1 MDKQPPKFFRHFF
14 RWYCHP
20 RLHKP
25 IEGDLMELYYERLDD
40 LGKRKADL
48 LFIKDVLIL
57 FRKDII
63 RPAGGTYRLNFY
75 GMLKHNLLIT
85 LRSFKRYQSTF
96 WINLSGLT
104 VGLTAFMFIFLWVND
119 EVSKDQF
126 HVNGDQIY
134 QVLRTKRTA
143 DRPTRTHDTNSEL
156 LIPEMK
162 AELAE
167 IEMAVPIMR
176 EFPYAVLSIGDK
188 TLKSSGLFVGK
199 DFFNMFSFNLTDGN
213 PNEVLTSPSSIVISK
228 SLSEK
233 LFGEENAIGK
243 TIHLLDNTDGEVLYE
258 ADYQISGIFNNSQI
272 NSSEEFEFVLPYQ
285 VFVADRVGSWGSNS
299 SRVFIQLNEQTNLAL
314 FQAKL
319 DAFYQRKMA
328 QIYVREGNTISM
340 HLQPYQTRYLYNR
353 YENGVLTGGRISY
366 VYLFSAVGL
375 LILVVACINFINLS
389 TALATRRLK
398 EVGVKKVFGTSKGFL
413 ISQHLM
419 ESFVMVLISTLLA
432 LMLLSTILPSFSAI
446 TGKSLTLSFSLETL
460 IGLGIIIV
468 ITALLAGTYPA
479 LFLSGLKPL
488 DALNAKLKT
497 SIKGQWIRK
506 GLTIFQFSLSIVLII
521 AVMTISQQVDYVRS
535 KNLGYDRE
543 NVITFVRDGQLV
555 NNIEPFM
562 NRLALIPGVVY
573 STRLEGS
580 ISQFN
585 NSGGGYG
592 GDGRPYI
599 DFTFAYVGYDFVET
613 IGLELK
619 EGRSFS
625 RDFSNEHK
633 KIILNETAIAAMGLE
648 DPIGKV
654 VNIRG
659 DREVIGIL
667 KDYHYQSLH
676 EAINPMFLIYEPAD
690 ATTIA
695 VKLQA
700 GKEMETIEALG
711 EVYQE
716 YNAGLPFQFK
726 FLDEEYNALYQSELQ
741 VASLSTY
748 FASIAIIIS
757 CMGLFGLTTF
767 MTQRRIK
774 EIGIRK
780 VLGSSRIR
788 IVRLLSGN
796 VLKMLATAIMI
807 SIPIASYML
816 GTWLENFAY
825 RIDLSPWYFVL
836 GGLATVIIASF
847 TVGFETWKAASVNPV
862 ECIKDE

>member
-1 MDKQPPKFFRHFF
+1 
-14 RWYCHP
+14 
-20 RLHKP
+20 
-25 IEGDLMELYYERLDD
+25 
-40 LGKRKADL
+40 
-48 LFIKDVLIL
+48 
-57 FRKDII
+57 
-63 RPAGGTYRLNFY
+63 
-75 GMLKHNLLIT
+75 MLKHNLLIT

-96 WINLSGLT
+96 WINLTGLT
-104 VGLTAFMFIFLWVND
+104 VGLLASMLIFLWVND

-126 HVNGDQIY
+126 HAKGDQIY
-134 QVLRTKRTA
+134 QVLRTKTSP
-143 DRPTRTHDTNSEL
+143 DRPTRVHETNSEL
-156 LIPEMK
+156 LVPEMK

-167 IEMAVPIMR
+167 VEMAVAIMR
-176 EFPYAVLSIGDK
+176 EFPYAILSIDDK
-188 TLKSSGLFVGK
+188 SLKSPGLFVGA
-199 DFFNMFSFNLTDGN
+199 DFFNMFSFNLTHGD
-213 PNEVLTSPSSIVISK
+213 PDKVLNDPTAIVISK

-233 LFGEENAIGK
+233 LFGEENALGK

-258 ADYQISGIFNNSQI
+258 GNYQVSGIFDKSDM
-272 NSSEEFEFVLPYQ
+272 NSSEDFDFLLPYH
-285 VFVADRVGSWGSNS
+285 VFSADREGSWNSNS
-299 SRVFIQLNEQTNLAL
+299 SRVFIQLNEQTNPTD
-314 FQAKL
+314 FEAKL
-319 DAFYQRKMA
+319 DDFYQRKLT
-328 QIYVREGNTISM
+328 QIYMREGNALTM
-340 HLQPYQTRYLYNR
+340 HLQSYPARYLYNR
-353 YENGVLTGGRISY
+353 YENGVQTGGRISY

-375 LILVVACINFINLS
+375 LILLVASINFINLS
-389 TALATRRLK
+389 TALASRRLK

-413 ISQHLM
+413 ISQNLL
-419 ESFVMVLISTLLA
+419 ESFVLVVIATLLA
-432 LMLLSTILPSFSAI
+432 LLLLSAVLPAFSEI
-446 TGKSLTLSFSLETL
+446 TGKTLTLQFNLQNLTGLAL
-460 IGLGIIIV
+460 IMIT
-468 ITALLAGTYPA
+468 TALLAGTYPA
-479 LFLSGLKPL
+479 LLLSGLKPL
-488 DALNAKLKT
+488 DALNAKLKAST
-497 SIKGQWIRK
+497 KGHWIRS

-521 AVMTISQQVDYVRS
+521 AVLTISQQVDYVRN

-543 NVITFVRDGQLV
+543 NVITFERDGRLV
-555 NNIEPFM
+555 DNMEPFI
-562 NRLALIPGVVY
+562 NQLTTVPGVVY

-580 ISQFN
+580 IAQFS

-592 GDGRPYI
+592 GDGRPYL

-625 RDFSNEHK
+625 REYTNEHK

-676 EAINPMFLIYEPAD
+676 EAIEPMFLIFEPAD

-700 GKEMETIEALG
+700 GKEMETIAAL
-711 EVYQE
+711 EKVYHE
-716 YNAGLPFQFK
+716 YNAGLPFQFT

-748 FASIAIIIS
+748 FAAIAIIIS
-757 CMGLFGLTTF
+757 CLGLFGLTTF

-788 IVRLLSGN
+788 IVRLLGSN
-796 VLKMLATAIMI
+796 VLKMLLLAIII
-807 SIPIASYML
+807 STPVAFYLL
-816 GTWLENFAY
+816 GSWLEGFAY
-825 RIDLSPWYFVL
+825 RIDLSPWFFLL
-836 GGLATVIIASF
+836 GGFATVFIACF

>member
-1 MDKQPPKFFRHFF
+1 MDKHPPKLFRHFF

-25 IEGDLMELYYERLDD
+25 IEGDLMELYYERLDEV
-40 LGKRKADL
+40 GKRKADL

-96 WINLSGLT
+96 WINLTGLT
-104 VGLTAFMFIFLWVND
+104 VGLAAFMLIFLWVND

-126 HVNGDQIY
+126 HAKGDQIY

-143 DRPTRTHDTNSEL
+143 DRPTRTHDSNSEL

-167 IEMAVPIMR
+167 VEMAVPIMR
-176 EFPYAVLSIGDK
+176 EFPYAVLSIDDK

-199 DFFNMFSFNLTDGN
+199 DFFNLFSFNLTVGN

-233 LFGEENAIGK
+233 LFGDENAIGK

-258 ADYQISGIFNNSQI
+258 ADYQVSGLFDDSQL
-272 NSSEEFEFVLPYQ
+272 NSSEDFEFVLPYQ
-285 VFVADRVGSWGSNS
+285 VFEADRVGSWGSNS
-299 SRVFIQLNEQTNLAL
+299 SRVFIQLNEQTNLDE
-314 FQAKL
+314 FEAKL

-328 QIYVREGNTISM
+328 SIYVREGNVINM
-340 HLQPYQTRYLYNR
+340 HLQPYLTRYLYNR

-366 VYLFSAVGL
+366 VYLFSAVGI
-375 LILVVACINFINLS
+375 LILLVACINFINLS
-389 TALATRRLK
+389 TALASRRLK
-398 EVGVKKVFGTSKGFL
+398 EVGVKKVFGTSRNFL

-432 LMLLSTILPSFSAI
+432 LMLLGMALPSFSEI
-446 TGKSLTLSFSLETL
+446 TGKILTMQFNLQNLT
-460 IGLGIIIV
+460 GLVVIISV
-468 ITALLAGTYPA
+468 TALLAGTYPA
-479 LFLSGLKPL
+479 SFLAGLKPL
-488 DALNAKLKT
+488 DALNAKLKS

-521 AVMTISQQVDYVRS
+521 AVLTISRQVDYVRS

-543 NVITFVRDGQLV
+543 NVITFERDGQLV
-555 NNIEPFM
+555 NDIEPFM
-562 NRLALIPGVVY
+562 NRLAAVPGIVY

-580 ISQFN
+580 ISQFS

-592 GDGRPYI
+592 GEGRPYI

-625 RDFSNEHK
+625 REFTNEHK

-659 DREVIGIL
+659 NREVIGIL

-676 EAINPMFLIYEPAD
+676 EEIRPMFLIYEPAD

-700 GKEMETIEALG
+700 GREMQTIAELG
-711 EVYQE
+711 EIYQE

-726 FLDEEYNALYQSELQ
+726 FLDDEYNALYQSELQ
-741 VASLSTY
+741 VASLSSY

-757 CMGLFGLTTF
+757 CLGLFGLTTF

-788 IVRLLSGN
+788 IVRLLGGN
-796 VLKMLATAIMI
+796 VLKMLIAAIII
-807 SIPIASYML
+807 STPVAFYLL
-816 GTWLENFAY
+816 GSWLENFAY
-825 RIDLSPWYFVL
+825 RIDLSPWFFVL
-836 GGLATVIIASF
+836 GGIATVFIACF

>member
-1 MDKQPPKFFRHFF
+1 MDKHPPKFFRSFF
-14 RWYCHP
+14 RWFCHP
-20 RLHKP
+20 RLHQP
-25 IEGDLMELYYERLDD
+25 IEGDLMELYYERLDE

-96 WINLSGLT
+96 WINLIGLT
-104 VGLTAFMFIFLWVND
+104 VGLAASTLIFLWVND
-119 EVSKDQF
+119 EISKDQF
-126 HVNGDQIY
+126 HAKGDQIY
-134 QVLRTKRTA
+134 QVLRTKRTT
-143 DRPTRTHDTNSEL
+143 DRPTRTHDSNSEL

-162 AELAE
+162 SELAE
-167 IEMAVPIMR
+167 VEMAVPIMR
-176 EFPYAVLSIGDK
+176 EFPYAILSIDDK
-188 TLKSSGLFVGK
+188 TLKSSGLFVGN
-199 DFFNMFSFNLTDGN
+199 DFFNLFSFNLTNGN

-233 LFGEENAIGK
+233 MFGDENTIGK

-258 ADYQISGIFNNSQI
+258 ADYQISGIFDDSQL
-272 NSSEEFEFVLPYQ
+272 NTSEDFEFVLPYQ
-285 VFVADRVGSWGSNS
+285 VFEADRVASWGSNS
-299 SRVFIQLNEQTNLAL
+299 SRVFIQLNEQTNLSE
-314 FQAKL
+314 FEAKL
-319 DAFYQRKMA
+319 DAFYQRKMS
-328 QIYVREGNTISM
+328 QIYVREGNVINM
-340 HLQPYQTRYLYNR
+340 HLQPYLTRHLYNR

-366 VYLFSAVGL
+366 VYLFSGVGL
-375 LILVVACINFINLS
+375 LILLVACINFINLS

-398 EVGVKKVFGTSKGFL
+398 EVGVKKVFGTSKGFI

-419 ESFVMVLISTLLA
+419 ESFVLVLISTLLA
-432 LMLLSTILPSFSAI
+432 LILLSTILPGFSAI
-446 TGKSLTLSFSLETL
+446 TNKTLTLQFSLETL
-460 IGLGIIIV
+460 IGLGAIII

-479 LFLSGLKPL
+479 LFLSGLRPL
-488 DALNAKLKT
+488 DALSAKLKT
-497 SIKGQWIRK
+497 STKGQWLRK

-521 AVMTISQQVDYVRS
+521 SVMTVSQQVDYVRS

-543 NVITFVRDGQLV
+543 NVITFARDGQLV
-555 NNIEPFM
+555 NNMEPFM
-562 NRLALIPGVVY
+562 NRLATIPGVVH

-625 RDFSNEHK
+625 REFTNEHK
-633 KIILNETAIAAMGLE
+633 KIILNETAIAAMGLA

-659 DREVIGIL
+659 NREIIGIL

-676 EAINPMFLIYEPAD
+676 EAIKPMFLIFEPAD

-700 GKEMETIEALG
+700 GREMETIEELG

-726 FLDEEYNALYQSELQ
+726 FLDEEYEALYQSELQ

-757 CMGLFGLTTF
+757 CLGLFGLTTF

-788 IVRLLSGN
+788 IVRLLGGN
-796 VLKMLATAIMI
+796 VMKMLVAAIII
-807 SIPIASYML
+807 STPVAFYLL
-816 GTWLENFAY
+816 GSWLENFAY
-825 RIDLSPWYFVL
+825 HIDLSPWLFVL
-836 GGLATVIIASF
+836 GGFTTVLIACF

>member
-1 MDKQPPKFFRHFF
+1 
-14 RWYCHP
+14 
-20 RLHKP
+20 
-25 IEGDLMELYYERLDD
+25 MELYYERLEEMS
-40 LGKRKADL
+40 KRKADL
-48 LFIKDVLIL
+48 LFIRDVLYL

-63 RPAGGTYRLNFY
+63 RPAGGTHRLNFY

-85 LRSFKRYQSTF
+85 FRSFKRYQSTF
-96 WINLSGLT
+96 WINLTGLT
-104 VGLTAFMFIFLWVND
+104 VGLLASMLIFLWVND

-126 HVNGDQIY
+126 HAKGDQIY
-134 QVLRTKRTA
+134 QVLRTKTSP
-143 DRPTRTHDTNSEL
+143 DRPTRVHETNSEL
-156 LIPEMK
+156 LVPEMK

-167 IEMAVPIMR
+167 VEMAVAIMR
-176 EFPYAVLSIGDK
+176 EFPYAILSIDDK
-188 TLKSSGLFVGK
+188 SLKSPGLFVGA
-199 DFFNMFSFNLTDGN
+199 DFFNMFSFNLTHGD
-213 PNEVLTSPSSIVISK
+213 PDKVLNDPTAIVISK

-233 LFGEENAIGK
+233 LFGEENALGK

-258 ADYQISGIFNNSQI
+258 GNYQVSGIFDKSDM
-272 NSSEEFEFVLPYQ
+272 NSSEDFDFLLPYH
-285 VFVADRVGSWGSNS
+285 VFSADREGSWNSNS
-299 SRVFIQLNEQTNLAL
+299 SRVFIQLNEQTNPAD
-314 FQAKL
+314 FEAKL
-319 DAFYQRKMA
+319 DDFYQRKLT
-328 QIYVREGNTISM
+328 QIYMREGNALTM
-340 HLQPYQTRYLYNR
+340 HLQSYPARYLYNR
-353 YENGVLTGGRISY
+353 YENGVQTGGRISY

-375 LILVVACINFINLS
+375 LILLVASINFINLS
-389 TALATRRLK
+389 TALASRRLK

-413 ISQHLM
+413 ISQNLL
-419 ESFVMVLISTLLA
+419 ESFVLVVIATLLA
-432 LMLLSTILPSFSAI
+432 LLLLSAVLPAFSEI
-446 TGKSLTLSFSLETL
+446 TGKTLTLQFNLQNLTGLAL
-460 IGLGIIIV
+460 IMIT
-468 ITALLAGTYPA
+468 TALLAGTYPA
-479 LFLSGLKPL
+479 LLLSGLKPL
-488 DALNAKLKT
+488 DALNAKLKAST
-497 SIKGQWIRK
+497 KGHWIRS

-521 AVMTISQQVDYVRS
+521 AVLTISQQVDYVRN

-543 NVITFVRDGQLV
+543 NVITFERDGRLV
-555 NNIEPFM
+555 DNMEPFM
-562 NRLALIPGVVY
+562 NQLTTVPGVVY

-580 ISQFN
+580 IAQFS

-592 GDGRPYI
+592 GDGRPYL

-625 RDFSNEHK
+625 REYTNEHK

-676 EAINPMFLIYEPAD
+676 EAIEPMFLIFEPAD

-700 GKEMETIEALG
+700 GKEMETIAAL
-711 EVYQE
+711 EKVYHE
-716 YNAGLPFQFK
+716 YNAGLPFQFT

-748 FASIAIIIS
+748 FAAIAIIIS
-757 CMGLFGLTTF
+757 CLGLFGLTTF

-788 IVRLLSGN
+788 IVRLLGSN
-796 VLKMLATAIMI
+796 VLKMLLLAIII
-807 SIPIASYML
+807 STPVAFYLL
-816 GTWLENFAY
+816 GSWLEGFAY
-825 RIDLSPWYFVL
+825 RIDLSPWFFLL
-836 GGLATVIIASF
+836 GGFATVFIACF

>member
-1 MDKQPPKFFRHFF
+1 
-14 RWYCHP
+14 
-20 RLHKP
+20 
-25 IEGDLMELYYERLDD
+25 MELYYERLEEMS
-40 LGKRKADL
+40 KRKADL
-48 LFIKDVLIL
+48 LFIRDVLYL

-63 RPAGGTYRLNFY
+63 RPAGGTHRLNFY

-96 WINLSGLT
+96 WINLTGLT
-104 VGLTAFMFIFLWVND
+104 VGLLASMLIFLWVND

-126 HVNGDQIY
+126 HAKGDQIY
-134 QVLRTKRTA
+134 QVLRTKTSP
-143 DRPTRTHDTNSEL
+143 DRPTRVHETNSEL
-156 LIPEMK
+156 LVPEMK

-167 IEMAVPIMR
+167 VEMAVAIMR
-176 EFPYAVLSIGDK
+176 EFPYAILSIDDK
-188 TLKSSGLFVGK
+188 SLKSPGLFVGA
-199 DFFNMFSFNLTDGN
+199 DFFNMFSFNLTHGD
-213 PNEVLTSPSSIVISK
+213 PDKVLNDPTAIVISK

-233 LFGEENAIGK
+233 LFGEENALGK

-258 ADYQISGIFNNSQI
+258 GNYQVSGIFDKSDM
-272 NSSEEFEFVLPYQ
+272 NSSEDFDFLLPYH
-285 VFVADRVGSWGSNS
+285 VFSADREGSWNSNS
-299 SRVFIQLNEQTNLAL
+299 SRVFIQLNEQTNPTD
-314 FQAKL
+314 FEAKL
-319 DAFYQRKMA
+319 DDFYQRKLT
-328 QIYVREGNTISM
+328 QIYMREGNALTM
-340 HLQPYQTRYLYNR
+340 HLQSYPARYLYNR
-353 YENGVLTGGRISY
+353 YENGVQTGGRISY

-375 LILVVACINFINLS
+375 LILLVASINFINLS
-389 TALATRRLK
+389 TALASRRLK

-413 ISQHLM
+413 ISQNLL
-419 ESFVMVLISTLLA
+419 ESFVLVVIATLLA
-432 LMLLSTILPSFSAI
+432 LLLLSAVLPAFSEI
-446 TGKSLTLSFSLETL
+446 TGKTLTLQFNLQNLTGLAL
-460 IGLGIIIV
+460 IMIT
-468 ITALLAGTYPA
+468 TALLAGTYPA
-479 LFLSGLKPL
+479 LLLSGLKPL
-488 DALNAKLKT
+488 DALNAKLKAST
-497 SIKGQWIRK
+497 KGHWIRS

-521 AVMTISQQVDYVRS
+521 AVLTISQQVDYVRN

-543 NVITFVRDGQLV
+543 NVITFERDGRLV
-555 NNIEPFM
+555 DNMEPFI
-562 NRLALIPGVVY
+562 NQLTTVPGVVY

-580 ISQFN
+580 IAQFS

-592 GDGRPYI
+592 GDGRPYL

-625 RDFSNEHK
+625 REYTNEHK

-676 EAINPMFLIYEPAD
+676 EAIEPMFLIFEPAD

-700 GKEMETIEALG
+700 GKEMETIAAL
-711 EVYQE
+711 EKVYHE
-716 YNAGLPFQFK
+716 YNAGLPFQFT

-748 FASIAIIIS
+748 FAAIAIIIS
-757 CMGLFGLTTF
+757 CLGLFGLTTF

-788 IVRLLSGN
+788 IVRLLGSN
-796 VLKMLATAIMI
+796 VLKMLLLAIII
-807 SIPIASYML
+807 STPVAFYLL
-816 GTWLENFAY
+816 GSWLEGFAY
-825 RIDLSPWYFVL
+825 RIDLSPWFFLL
-836 GGLATVIIASF
+836 GGFATVFIACF

>member
-25 IEGDLMELYYERLDD
+25 IEGDLMELYYERLDE

-48 LFIKDVLIL
+48 LFIKDVFIL

-85 LRSFKRYQSTF
+85 LRSFKRYQNTF
-96 WINLSGLT
+96 WINLTGLT
-104 VGLTAFMFIFLWVND
+104 VGLAAFMLIFLWVND
-119 EVSKDQF
+119 EISKDQF
-126 HVNGDQIY
+126 HVKGDQIY
-134 QVLRTKRTA
+134 QVLRTKRTS
-143 DRPTRTHDTNSEL
+143 DRPTRTHDSNSEL

-176 EFPYAVLSIGDK
+176 EFPYAVLSIDDQ

-228 SLSEK
+228 SLSKK

-258 ADYQISGIFNNSQI
+258 ADYQVSGLFDDSGL
-272 NSSEEFEFVLPYQ
+272 NSSEDFEFVLPYQ
-285 VFVADRVGSWGSNS
+285 VFAADRVGSWGSNS
-299 SRVFIQLNEQTNLAL
+299 SRVFIQLNEQTDLAA

-319 DAFYQRKMA
+319 DDFYQRKMA
-328 QIYVREGNTISM
+328 QIYVREGNVINM
-340 HLQPYQTRYLYNR
+340 HLQPYLTRYLFNR
-353 YENGVLTGGRISY
+353 YENGILTGGRISY

-375 LILVVACINFINLS
+375 LILLVACINFINLS

-398 EVGVKKVFGTSKGFL
+398 EVGVKKVFGTSKGFI

-419 ESFVMVLISTLLA
+419 ESFVLVLISTILA

-446 TGKSLTLSFSLETL
+446 TDKTLILPFSLETL
-460 IGLGIIIV
+460 TGLGTIII
-468 ITALLAGTYPA
+468 ITSLLAGTYPA

-488 DALNAKLKT
+488 DALSAKLKT

-506 GLTIFQFSLSIVLII
+506 GLTVVQFSLSIVLII

-555 NNIEPFM
+555 NNMEPFM
-562 NRLALIPGVVY
+562 NRLASIPGVVY

-625 RDFSNEHK
+625 RAFTNEHK

-676 EAINPMFLIYEPAD
+676 EAIKPMFLIYEPAD

-700 GKEMETIEALG
+700 GKEMETIEELG
-711 EVYQE
+711 EIYQE

-726 FLDEEYNALYQSELQ
+726 FLDEEYEALYQSELQ

-757 CMGLFGLTTF
+757 CLGLFGLTTF

-788 IVRLLSGN
+788 IVRLLSSN
-796 VLKMLATAIMI
+796 VLKMLITAIII
-807 SIPIASYML
+807 STPLAFYLL
-816 GTWLENFAY
+816 GSWLENFAY

-836 GGLATVIIASF
+836 GGMATVVIACC
-847 TVGFETWKAASVNPV
+847 TVGLETWKAASVNPV

>member
-1 MDKQPPKFFRHFF
+1 MDKHPPKFFRSFF
-14 RWYCHP
+14 QWFCHP
-20 RLHKP
+20 RLHQP
-25 IEGDLMELYYERLDD
+25 IEGDLMELYYERLDE

-96 WINLSGLT
+96 WINLIGLT
-104 VGLTAFMFIFLWVND
+104 VGLTASMLIFLWVHD
-119 EVSKDQF
+119 EISKDQF
-126 HVNGDQIY
+126 HTKGDQIY

-143 DRPTRTHDTNSEL
+143 DRPTRTHDSNSEL

-167 IEMAVPIMR
+167 VEMAVPIMR
-176 EFPYAVLSIGDK
+176 EFPYAILSIDDK
-188 TLKSSGLFVGK
+188 TLKSPGLFVGK
-199 DFFNMFSFNLTDGN
+199 DFFNLFSFNLTAGN

-233 LFGEENAIGK
+233 MFGDENTIGK

-258 ADYQISGIFNNSQI
+258 ADYQISGIFDDSQL
-272 NSSEEFEFVLPYQ
+272 NTSEDFEFLLPYQ
-285 VFVADRVGSWGSNS
+285 VFQTGRVGSWGSNS
-299 SRVFIQLNEQTNLAL
+299 SRVFIQLNEQTNLAA
-314 FQAKL
+314 FEAKL

-328 QIYVREGNTISM
+328 QIYVREGNVINM
-340 HLQPYQTRYLYNR
+340 HLQPYLTRYLYNR
-353 YENGVLTGGRISY
+353 YENGILTGGRISY
-366 VYLFSAVGL
+366 VYLFSGVGL
-375 LILVVACINFINLS
+375 LILLVACINFINLS

-398 EVGVKKVFGTSKGFL
+398 EVGVKKVFGTSKGFI

-419 ESFVMVLISTLLA
+419 ESFVLVLISTFLA
-432 LMLLSTILPSFSAI
+432 LMLLSTIIPGFGAI
-446 TGKSLTLSFSLETL
+446 TGKTLTLQFSVETL
-460 IGLGIIIV
+460 TGLGIII
-468 ITALLAGTYPA
+468 ISTALLAGTYPA

-488 DALNAKLKT
+488 DALSAKLKT

-521 AVMTISQQVDYVRS
+521 GVMTISQQVDYVRS

-543 NVITFVRDGQLV
+543 NVITFARDGQLV
-555 NNIEPFM
+555 NDMEPFM
-562 NRLALIPGVVY
+562 NRLASIPGVVY
-573 STRLEGS
+573 ATRLEGS

-625 RDFSNEHK
+625 REFTNEHK

-676 EAINPMFLIYEPAD
+676 EAIKPMFLIFEPAD

-700 GKEMETIEALG
+700 GQEIETIEELG
-711 EVYQE
+711 DIYQE

-726 FLDEEYNALYQSELQ
+726 FLDDEYNALYQSELQ

-757 CMGLFGLTTF
+757 CLGLFGLTTF

-788 IVRLLSGN
+788 IVRLLGGN
-796 VLKMLATAIMI
+796 VIKMLISAIII
-807 SIPIASYML
+807 STPVAFYLL
-816 GTWLENFAY
+816 GSWLENFAY
-825 RIDLSPWYFVL
+825 RIELSPWFFVL
-836 GGLATVIIASF
+836 GGFATVFIACF